1 MKKQHNSV
9 EDTAEVLI
17 TEDFLQKVR
26 NMGLRRLT
34 RSPMTRH
41 QFEQYLLKRNV
52 PLEAATQVAKRFT
65 EIKLLDDYEFAA
77 MWVRTRRNTRG
88 TGWRVLR
95 QELKN
100 KGISD
105 EIIESFAASDPALEY
120 EMALEIGTKKFRGL
134 MRYENDVIWRRL
146 TGFLIRRGHSSST
159 ALRVTSEL
167 LDTLKT
173 S

>member
-1 MKKQHNSV
+1 MLKLP
-9 EDTAEVLI
+9 DEVQI
-17 TEDFLQKVR
+17 TEELLQTVR

-34 RSPMTRH
+34 RSPMSRY

-52 PLEAATQVAKRFT
+52 PLEAVTQVANRFE
-65 EIKLLDDYEFAA
+65 EIKLLDDKEFAA

-88 TGWRVLR
+88 TGWRLLR

-100 KGISD
+100 KGISA
-105 EIIESFAASDPALEY
+105 EIIESFALTDPALEY
-120 EMALEIGTKKFRGL
+120 EMAFEIGSKKFRGL
-134 MRYENDVIWRRL
+134 QRYEKDVIWRRL

-167 LDTLKT
+167 LDTHK
-173 S
+173 SN